1 MYNILLKAS
10 SFVFII
16 FLGYFLKKK
25 KFFSQEDSKF
35 VNKTVI
41 NIILPS
47 AIISSFGSFQKDNSL
62 FILVFLGLL
71 CNLTLIFLGYIFSR
85 KKDSKIK
92 ALYMLNFSG
101 YNIGA
106 FTLPFIQN
114 FLGSFGVIAIC
125 MFDVGNSISCTGGS
139 YALTTMAIN
148 DSNEKNSL
156 KNIFE
161 KLYKSVPF
169 MTYILMLILAIIG
182 IKIPAPIISIT
193 SLIGAA
199 NGFMAMLMVG
209 LMFEISF
216 KWDYISKAF
225 FILII
230 RYIFAGITAFIFYNF
245 LDRKSVV

>member
-114 FLGSFGVIAIC
+114 FLGSFGVIASVC
-125 MFDVGNSISCTGGS
+125 
-139 YALTTMAIN
+139 LTWETLLVVQVAH
-148 DSNEKNSL
+148 
-156 KNIFE
+156 
-161 KLYKSVPF
+161 
-169 MTYILMLILAIIG
+169 ML
-182 IKIPAPIISIT
+182 
-193 SLIGAA
+193 
-199 NGFMAMLMVG
+199 
-209 LMFEISF
+209 
-216 KWDYISKAF
+216 
-225 FILII
+225 
-230 RYIFAGITAFIFYNF
+230 
-245 LDRKSVV
+245 